1 MKQDDD
7 PTNERILVAIC
18 AALFALV
25 IILVAPLFL
34 LGWGVCEALREIVKA
49 VRRAYSSLS
58 RLGEQTVKRTLK
70 RKLPQSAN
78 ATRRKHNVRQR

>member
-18 AALFALV
+18 AGLLGLAT
-25 IILVAPLFL
+25 ILVAPLFL
-34 LGWGVCEALREIVKA
+34 LGWGVCLALREIVKA

-58 RLGEQTVKRTLK
+58 QGLGSKQ
-70 RKLPQSAN
+70 
-78 ATRRKHNVRQR
+78 